1 MISTKKKIISSDINR
16 RVSIPASIL
25 TMAAP
30 EMFKSVVIETAIIF
44 MLIFVFLKIL
54 SSFYVFGI

>member
-44 MLIFVFLKIL
+44 MLIFAFLKIL
-54 SSFYVFGI
+54 S